1 VLAIAIMVAL
11 GIAAVLGW
19 WHGRWAFPWP
29 GVGDE
34 VESFEDLLALRL
46 VAFPAAL
53 AALLITGG
61 FLAYRYYWDGT
72 FFDPAKHDPCACP
85 DAGTEKKPACVPV
98 CRETPSDGNFAPAIE
113 RLTKAVNGV
122 TEKLDGN
129 GTAAIA
135 RTLAAIEQ
143 TLTALNAS
151 MAKVGPASADLL
163 DRLDKLRTGLQ
174 AVAEAIAKPTT
185 PPWADRLDAIE
196 KALREIALKSG
207 TAPADLLNRLDKLQT
222 DLATL
227 GRAAGKPAP
236 VAPPELLEHLDGIE
250 RALRALPVSPGKP
263 DLAAADLL
271 DRLDKLRAGLQAVAE
286 AIAKP
291 TTPPWA
297 DRLDAIEKAL
307 REIALKSGTAPAD
320 LLNRL
325 DKLQTDLATLGRAAG
340 KPAPAAPPELLEHLD
355 GIERALRA
363 LPVSPGKPDPA
374 AADLLDRLDKLQAAL
389 HPLAAM
395 PELLPWL
402 DAIEKALRRIAGNGP
417 GEPPVLPPS
426 QLDAIVKI
434 LTAIQ
439 ISVGKGAALD
449 TVIEHLTLI
458 EAILSDLPYPSPS
471 PCGPVPGF
479 TPLAEPT
486 PGERQLMDLAKRR
499 GLTTAQQYRIT
510 KRQIL
515 FDPKANQPSEI
526 GMRLLRLTAETA
538 RKRGVAVVIRAEAD
552 DISDGADAEAM
563 ARQRAA
569 AVADYLAQPAPVPL
583 VGIGLATPVGAA
595 SEPYRRIVRI
605 DLLEPCPA
613 PAKRDRALEAVP
625 KTQ

>member
-263 DLAAADLL
+263 D
-271 DRLDKLRAGLQAVAE
+271 
-286 AIAKP
+286 
-291 TTPPWA
+291 
-297 DRLDAIEKAL
+297 
-307 REIALKSGTAPAD
+307 
-320 LLNRL
+320 
-325 DKLQTDLATLGRAAG
+325 
-340 KPAPAAPPELLEHLD
+340 
-355 GIERALRA
+355 
-363 LPVSPGKPDPA
+363 PA

-510 KRQIL
+510 KRQIF

>member
-1 VLAIAIMVAL
+1 VVVLAIAIMVAL

-72 FFDPAKHDPCACP
+72 
-85 DAGTEKKPACVPV
+85 
-98 CRETPSDGNFAPAIE
+98 E

-207 TAPADLLNRLDKLQT
+207 TAPADLLNRLDKQQT

-271 DRLDKLRAGLQAVAE
+271 DRLDK
-286 AIAKP
+286 IKP
-291 TTPPWA
+291 NKPSISLL
-297 DRLDAIEKAL
+297 LD
-307 REIALKSGTAPAD
+307 D
-320 LLNRL
+320 LLRSTSSAAR
-325 DKLQTDLATLGRAAG
+325 DSGSGDFPSAIIGSSAPPRALGRALRGQGKVRGGRCGRSAG
-340 KPAPAAPPELLEHLD
+340 KVPTP
-355 GIERALRA
+355 RQRA
-363 LPVSPGKPDPA
+363 LPV
-374 AADLLDRLDKLQAAL
+374 RCRRAAL
-389 HPLAAM
+389 ARAA
-395 PELLPWL
+395 PGS
-402 DAIEKALRRIAGNGP
+402 LRPRRRAG
-417 GEPPVLPPS
+417 
-426 QLDAIVKI
+426 A
-434 LTAIQ
+434 
-439 ISVGKGAALD
+439 
-449 TVIEHLTLI
+449 
-458 EAILSDLPYPSPS
+458 PSP
-471 PCGPVPGF
+471 PH
-479 TPLAEPT
+479 
-486 PGERQLMDLAKRR
+486 RR
-499 GLTTAQQYRIT
+499 
-510 KRQIL
+510 
-515 FDPKANQPSEI
+515 
-526 GMRLLRLTAETA
+526 
-538 RKRGVAVVIRAEAD
+538 
-552 DISDGADAEAM
+552 
-563 ARQRAA
+563 
-569 AVADYLAQPAPVPL
+569 
-583 VGIGLATPVGAA
+583 
-595 SEPYRRIVRI
+595 RR
-605 DLLEPCPA
+605 
-613 PAKRDRALEAVP
+613 
-625 KTQ
+625 